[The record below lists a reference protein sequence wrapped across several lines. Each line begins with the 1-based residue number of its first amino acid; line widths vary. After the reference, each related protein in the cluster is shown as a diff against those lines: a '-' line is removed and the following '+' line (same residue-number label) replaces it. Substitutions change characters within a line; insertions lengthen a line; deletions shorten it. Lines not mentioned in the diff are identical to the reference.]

1 MSVEQFGK
9 ALTASQL
16 LTADEVRA
24 AWGAIP
30 AAERPKDGEAFAKM
44 LVAQRKLTEFQTK
57 ELLAGRGARLMMGEY
72 AVLAEIGA
80 GGMGQVY
87 KAQHRR
93 MKRVVALKVMSN
105 AAMKDEAAVKRFQRE
120 VQAAARLEHPNIV
133 TAYDSGE
140 AGSVKY
146 LVMQFVDGG
155 DLSDLVKKNG
165 PLSVER
171 ACDYVLQAAKG
182 LAFAHGEGVI
192 HRDIKPANLL
202 LDKKGIIKILDM
214 GLARIEGG
222 DDGLTAT
229 EQVMGTVDY
238 MSPEQAANTK
248 TADARADIYSL
259 GCTLWF
265 LLSARKVY
273 ESDSMIGRLMAHR
286 DAPLPSLVKTR
297 DDVPWAL
304 EQAFH
309 KMIAKR
315 PQDRFQ
321 TMAEVIAAIEP
332 FAGEGSSGGGSGSG
346 SGVRSNAELASFM
359 NAMGSGPT
367 KAGQSTAQ
375 VKSPGSKTS
384 VAAQLD
390 ATAQFDKPDAETD
403 PKSQLLTP
411 ATGTAARS
419 TAAPRLKTK
428 SAKSG
433 SVTNKTKL
441 IAAAFAGAVLL
452 LVAGIIITVRDK
464 DGNVVAELN
473 VPNGASVEMKPT
485 PVAPTAT
492 GISAVEA
499 QRNRAA
505 AEWCLSETG
514 TVLCEIIAASPFAL
528 SSSQVRNK
536 SELPREP
543 FYVLRV
549 LRDNGNVS
557 SLKSIDGLTRLLE
570 LHLKNTRVT
579 DAVLQ
584 QLGDLPK
591 LDTLGLAGSLVT
603 DDGLKWAA
611 NRYKTLNVLDLRG
624 VGSVT
629 DLGLK
634 HLSPLPNLGHVMLT
648 GTSVTAAGVAD
659 LRKARPRCLIDWSA
673 TPTTGTSPPMTPS
686 TTDATSGWIS
696 LFNGRDFTGWTMVG
710 AKGWTVAAGGVLVG
724 RTSGTNPGWLMSD
737 AEYDDFEFEC
747 EYKLGPDGNS
757 GVFYRAWPEGKV
769 NGGDFQEIQLLDD
782 NSPKFAN
789 VRSTSRTGAIYGY
802 AAPNPEVRPPAGQW
816 HKLHF
821 AVFRTSARISIN
833 GSQVVATELAD
844 GKRSSGRIGLQLHSD
859 EVSFRNVRL
868 RPLKPDGTPRTPP
881 STPQAGAVSR
891 YPTGEWVDVLPLID
905 PAIDKLT
912 VPNQTAKNDWRMD
925 NGELVYRRDP
935 DASKGGKIL
944 FPIKYSQPDIEW
956 EIEFTR
962 TSGGTGINSD
972 APAAGGVVPIMVDEN
987 SSGAVLIGVKSER
1000 IGSAKI
1006 ETGKRMKYRYRSLID
1021 PLGRALSVF
1030 VDDKPVG
1037 EWKGDVATI
1046 LKPTNEAFDTASRNG
1061 VWVHRGADVTFHK
1074 IRARGLNGG
1083 TIETIRPVAAASA
1096 SNGGYTLQF
1105 DGDSFVETPDVR
1117 WDQLRNFTI
1126 EAYAMSDESEPVE
1139 TPQFIVDIPKRSTL
1153 HRYKGRWELTTKY
1166 EGELVPEYAR
1176 DTGPSPPRRWDHLA
1190 GVVRDDAMHFYVNG
1204 KKVASNSFVK
1214 PLDKRLANKL
1224 EIGKKFSGAIREVR
1238 VSKTPRYD
1246 GDFIPRPRFE
1256 ADADTLAL
1264 YHCDEG
1270 TGNVLKDVS
1279 GSDLHGTL
1287 LGATW
1292 ERAAPA
1298 PLSANAAD
1306 WIDVLP
1312 LIDVK
1317 QDKFNLPGL
1326 TGINDWRMVRGE
1338 LEYLGDSKNGKLL
1351 WPITLLGPAMEFE
1364 VEFTRR
1370 AGSQGFNLDIPA
1382 AAGPCPIVFDTNKR
1396 GKVLV
1401 GHTGIELPGDFMI
1414 VNDQRI
1420 TFGVKI
1426 TRQEMVDL
1434 VQVTWDGS
1442 LLGTWR
1448 GDRESIAAKKQ
1459 EGYRHDRHQ
1468 GFWIPGPQQFI
1479 FHKIRAR
1486 PLQGGSIEPT
1496 RRPSGAPS
1504 ATATPST
1511 ANATPLFN
1519 GTNLAGWTGKPGVW
1533 KWEAGELVGTL
1544 NEKDV
1549 TYLSGSNP
1557 YRDFELEYEVKLQ
1570 GSQANAGAQ
1579 FRSTLFDAAPFAMT
1593 GPQAEI
1599 GRGGKTGY
1607 GGLWWQSGP
1616 RNGVLSASE
1625 PAIVD
1630 KLVKPDD
1637 YNRMTVRCVGKH
1649 LTITLNG
1656 TTTTDGDFDLP
1667 TEGVLGWQLVSQ
1679 GAPASVRFRKIVFRD
1694 LSSGAGTSAAPAG
1707 PPIDLLAAIQI
1718 PRDVVSGAW
1727 QKQGAMLSTTG
1738 GTNIGTGHHLLYLP
1752 TPGPVPAEYDFE
1764 LEVERKSNAGTGMVV
1779 GFVMGGKQ
1787 ATAMIDSY
1795 GPSDHWGI
1803 DEIDG
1808 ETLRGNA
1815 NPTKN
1820 VRRRLVL
1827 DRPTKVRVEVHKS
1840 GVRVFCAEEKVV
1852 DWQGLPEQ
1860 LSTTFWKVP
1869 DPQALFLGSQSTFH
1883 IHSIRLTPR

>member
-30 AAERPKDGEAFAKM
+30 ATERPKDGEAFAKL
-44 LVAQRKLTEFQTK
+44 LVAQKKLTEFQAK

-120 VQAAARLEHPNIV
+120 VQAAARLEHANIV

-202 LDKKGIIKILDM
+202 LVKKGIIKILDM

-259 GCTLWF
+259 GCTLWY

-321 TMAEVIAAIEP
+321 SMAEVIAAIEP

-433 SVTNKTKL
+433 SVTNKAKL

-473 VPNGASVEMKPT
+473 VPNGASVEVKPT
-485 PVAPTAT
+485 PAAPTAT

-543 FYVLRV
+543 FYVLRI

-557 SLKSIDGLTRLLE
+557 SLKSVDGLTRLLE

-603 DDGLKWAA
+603 DDCLKWAA

-634 HLSPLPNLGHVMLT
+634 HLSQLPNLGHVMLT
-648 GTSVTAAGVAD
+648 GTSVTAVGVAD

-673 TPTTGTSPPMTPS
+673 TPTTDTSPPMTPS

-789 VRSTSRTGAIYGY
+789 VRSNSRTGAIYGY
-802 AAPNPEVRPPAGQW
+802 AAPSPEVRPPAGQW

-833 GSQVVATELAD
+833 GTQVVATELAD

-868 RPLKPDGTPRTPP
+868 RPLKPDGTPRTLP
-881 STPQAGAVSR
+881 STPQAGAVRR

-905 PAIDKLT
+905 PAIDKFV
-912 VPNQTAKNDWRMD
+912 VPNLTDKNDWRMD

-935 DASKGGKIL
+935 DVSKGGKIL

-1021 PLGRALSVF
+1021 PLGRAISVF

-1037 EWKGDVATI
+1037 EWKGEVATI
-1046 LKPTNEAFDTASRNG
+1046 VKPTNEAFDSASRNG

-1074 IRARGLNGG
+1074 IRARALNGG
-1083 TIETIRPVAAASA
+1083 TIETIRPVADEPS
-1096 SNGGYTLQF
+1096 ST
-1105 DGDSFVETPDVR
+1105 
-1117 WDQLRNFTI
+1117 FT
-1126 EAYAMSDESEPVE
+1126 
-1139 TPQFIVDIPKRSTL
+1139 
-1153 HRYKGRWELTTKY
+1153 
-1166 EGELVPEYAR
+1166 
-1176 DTGPSPPRRWDHLA
+1176 A
-1190 GVVRDDAMHFYVNG
+1190 GA
-1204 KKVASNSFVK
+1204 
-1214 PLDKRLANKL
+1214 
-1224 EIGKKFSGAIREVR
+1224 E
-1238 VSKTPRYD
+1238 
-1246 GDFIPRPRFE
+1246 
-1256 ADADTLAL
+1256 
-1264 YHCDEG
+1264 
-1270 TGNVLKDVS
+1270 
-1279 GSDLHGTL
+1279 
-1287 LGATW
+1287 
-1292 ERAAPA
+1292 
-1298 PLSANAAD
+1298 

-1420 TFGVKI
+1420 TVGVKI
-1426 TRQEMVDL
+1426 TRQETVDL

-1448 GDRESIAAKKQ
+1448 GDRESIAANKQ
-1459 EGYRHDRHQ
+1459 GGYRHDRHQ

-1496 RRPSGAPS
+1496 RRPSGAPA
-1504 ATATPST
+1504 ATATPSP
-1511 ANATPLFN
+1511 ANTTPLFN

-1616 RNGVLSASE
+1616 RNGVLSASD

-1630 KLVKPDD
+1630 RLVKPDD
-1637 YNRMTVRCVGKH
+1637 YNRMTVRCVGRH
-1649 LTITLNG
+1649 VTITLNG

-1679 GAPASVRFRKIVFRD
+1679 GAPASVRFRNIVFRD

-1707 PPIDLLAAIQI
+1707 PPLDLLAAIQI

-1764 LEVERKSNAGTGMVV
+1764 LEVERKSNSGTGMVV

-1827 DRPTKVRVEVHKS
+1827 NRPTKVRVEVHKN